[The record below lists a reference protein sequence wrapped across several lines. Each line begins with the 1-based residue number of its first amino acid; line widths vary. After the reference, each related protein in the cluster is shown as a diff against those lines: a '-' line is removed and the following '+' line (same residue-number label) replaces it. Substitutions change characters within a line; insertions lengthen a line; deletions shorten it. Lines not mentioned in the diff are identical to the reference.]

1 MKENKAECERGRKTQ
16 SNGKCE
22 RYKEKTQQDAGE
34 FLCHLIDKLTEE
46 NKAAGDLFTAEQ
58 QNVTKCK
65 GCGIDAGFE
74 ETFTILTLDI
84 EKNRYEKVIGSSNIM
99 DRGKSLES
107 VLHNYSDWVNL
118 STGNEYYCKKCG
130 NHQPGKRKTEI
141 VYGPKIKN

>member
-1 MKENKAECERGRKTQ
+1 MTKPGRLQPWNPEFIFDGICTLLNCEKF
-16 SNGKCE
+16 
-22 RYKEKTQQDAGE
+22 KEKTQQDAGE

-46 NKAAGDLFTAEQ
+46 NKAAGNLFTAEQ
-58 QNVTKCK
+58 ENVTKCK

-84 EKNRYEKVIGSSNIM
+84 EKNRSDGVIGSSNIM
-99 DRGKSLES
+99 DQGKSLKS

-130 NHQPGKRKTEI
+130 NHQPGKPKT
-141 VYGPKIKN
+141 